1 MKTIFIMEDHPI
13 VSDSL
18 SSFFNETG
26 KWNVLRTSSTLGE
39 AKEKIPIL
47 KEKNI
52 DVLLMD
58 ILLPDG
64 WGLDIVPW
72 LKNQNYTIPL
82 LVVYT
87 AFDDYSYVSTALNLG
102 VMVYLTKLR
111 NKEKLENAI
120 TNAFDGIICID
131 EEAQRKI
138 NKITSL
144 TEMLTNRES
153 EILMNVKKGLT
164 NEEIAA
170 NLGINP
176 RTVANIISCILD
188 KTGIKNRR
196 TLERI

>member
-13 VSDSL
+13 VSESL
-18 SSFFNETG
+18 ASFFNDTG
-26 KWNVLRTSSTLGE
+26 RWNVLGSSSTLAE
-39 AKEKIPIL
+39 AKEIIPIL
-47 KEKNI
+47 KNI

-64 WGLDIVPW
+64 WGLDIVTW
-72 LKNQNYTIPL
+72 LKNQNIKIPL
-82 LVVYT
+82 LAVYT

-111 NKEKLENAI
+111 NKEKLESAI
-120 TNAFDGIICID
+120 INAFDGIICID
-131 EEAQRKI
+131 EDAQRKI

-144 TEMLTNRES
+144 TDILTNRES
-153 EILMNVKKGLT
+153 EILINVKKGLT
-164 NEEIAA
+164 NEEIAV
-170 NLGINP
+170 NLGINV

>member
-1 MKTIFIMEDHPI
+1 MRTIFIMEDHPI
-13 VSDSL
+13 VSESL
-18 SSFFNETG
+18 ASFFNETG
-26 KWNVLRTSSTLGE
+26 RWNVLGSSSSLSD
-39 AKEKIPIL
+39 AKEKIQHL
-47 KEKNI
+47 ENI

-64 WGLDIVPW
+64 WGLDIIPW
-72 LKNQNYTIPL
+72 LKDQNEKMPL
-82 LVVYT
+82 LAVFT

-102 VMVYLTKLR
+102 VKVYLTKLR

-120 TNAFDGIICID
+120 LSAFDGIICID
-131 EEAQRKI
+131 EDAQRRI

-144 TEMLTNRES
+144 TDLLTNREA
-153 EILMNVKKGLT
+153 EILINVKKGLT

-176 RTVANIISCILD
+176 RTVSNIISCILD

-196 TLERI
+196 ALEKI

>member
-13 VSDSL
+13 VSESL
-18 SSFFNETG
+18 ASFFNDTG
-26 KWNVLRTSSTLGE
+26 RWNVLGTSSSLAE
-39 AKEKIPIL
+39 AKEIIPL
-47 KEKNI
+47 LENI

-64 WGLDIVPW
+64 WGLDIVAW
-72 LKNQNYTIPL
+72 LKKQNNKMPL
-82 LVVYT
+82 LAVFT

-120 TNAFDGIICID
+120 NNAFDGIICID
-131 EEAQRKI
+131 DDAQRKI

-144 TEMLTNRES
+144 TDMLTNRET
-153 EILMNVKKGLT
+153 EILINVKKGLT
-164 NEEIAA
+164 NEEIAV
-170 NLGINP
+170 NLGINV
-176 RTVANIISCILD
+176 RTVSNIISCILD

-196 TLERI
+196 ALERI